1 MPPAGTGAWRACFL
15 PPESRMPERPLLRD
29 DSSTDP
35 EPPRSGG
42 PCDADAAGTDDPHDG
57 PHDDAHDESHDPYQ
71 PL

>member
-1 MPPAGTGAWRACFL
+1 MR
-15 PPESRMPERPLLRD
+15 ERPRPRD

-42 PCDADAAGTDDPHDG
+42 PCDADDAVDPH
-57 PHDDAHDESHDPYQ
+57 PESHDPYQ

>member
-1 MPPAGTGAWRACFL
+1 
-15 PPESRMPERPLLRD
+15 MPERPLLRD